1 MGVAWRC
8 VQWLGRLRVALPTT
22 ANLRRVENREAFTAV
37 DIWAICWLGFASPT
51 IHSSEI
57 RND

>member
-1 MGVAWRC
+1 
-8 VQWLGRLRVALPTT
+8 VQWLGRLRVALFTT
-22 ANLRRVENREAFTAV
+22 ANLRRAENREAFSAV
-37 DIWAICWLGFASPT
+37 DIRAICWLGFASLA